1 MILEWE
7 QYCWNGFIWK
17 CIRLQTAWHVIHKY
31 KHLPKKKK
39 EPSHHLMTA
48 AMMIHWHKRS
58 ATWWEMPEQLD
69 TFQWSSLH
77 TWNGTNFTPQWLWH
91 LQRNEMGV
99 WKWRLQVKSLPESL
113 WWCRPRVPASRRSSM
128 PGPRI
133 FSHSRWQPIRPSL
146 LSD

>member
-31 KHLPKKKK
+31 KHLPKKKRTQ
-39 EPSHHLMTA
+39 PSFDDCCHDDSLAQEKCYMVGDARA
-48 AMMIHWHKRS
+48 AWHISVEFITHMKRNQFYS
-58 ATWWEMPEQLD
+58 TVTL
-69 TFQWSSLH
+69 TF
-77 TWNGTNFTPQWLWH
+77 TEKWNGGL
-91 LQRNEMGV
+91 EMKTSSEIPTREFV
-99 WKWRLQVKSLPESL
+99 MVPSS
-113 WWCRPRVPASRRSSM
+113 CPASRRSSM

-133 FSHSRWQPIRPSL
+133 FSHGRWQPIRPSL